1 MEELFTLGFALS
13 NTFAAEAILIE
24 PDDELNDHIPMIST
38 IFTVASIDI
47 TVIGKEFIIP
57 EVQKM
62 KATSAYV
69 ESLSDEQLT
78 TLSDVLNSKSL
89 QLENDNPK
97 ILSKKLK

>member
-69 ESLSDEQLT
+69 ESLSDEQLAS
-78 TLSDVLNSKSL
+78 LSDAL
-89 QLENDNPK
+89 K
-97 ILSKKLK
+97 INQFEIEKDVNKKLTKKA